1 MSVLSETT
9 AGVLSA
15 LFGDGGPARPD
26 PQMQAVLDRLEAL
39 GARPAGTQDA
49 AAFRAQ
55 PGPAEAV
62 ASLLAEGVGTAPA
75 DKSLQI
81 RDFPVPGAAGDI
93 AARAYLPQGPGPLPV
108 IAYFHGGGWV
118 LDGLEAYDATA
129 RALALGAEALVLAF
143 DYRCAPEHPFP
154 AAHLDAVAAWQ
165 WASETAAEFGGDP
178 LRMAVAGESAGGN
191 LALGVALAARD
202 RGMTPP
208 LHQLLVYPVAGNDLE
223 TASYRAHAEAVP
235 LGRQGMEWFLAQAFP
250 IDGQTEDP
258 RLNVLGRDDLTG
270 LPPATVLNA
279 AIDPLL
285 SEGEA
290 LAARLTEAGV
300 AVTQRTFDGVTHE
313 FFGMGA
319 VVETAQ
325 EAMTLATDRLR
336 HAFHSGA
343 PGAMATLL

>member
-1 MSVLSETT
+1 MSVLTETT
-9 AGVLSA
+9 TGVLSA
-15 LFGDGGPARPD
+15 LFGDGSPAKPD

-75 DKSLQI
+75 DKSPQI

-93 AARAYLPQGPGPLPV
+93 AARAYLPQGAGPLPV
-108 IAYFHGGGWV
+108 IVYFHGGGWV
-118 LDGLEAYDATA
+118 LDGLDAYDATA

-208 LHQLLVYPVAGNDLE
+208 LHQLLVYPVAGNDLG

-270 LPPATVLNA
+270 LPPATILNA

-290 LAARLTEAGV
+290 LAARLAEAGV
-300 AVTQRTFDGVTHE
+300 AVTQRTFEGVTHE

-319 VVETAQ
+319 VVDTAQ
-325 EAMTLATDRLR
+325 EAMLLATDRLR

>member
-1 MSVLSETT
+1 MSALTETT

-15 LFGDGGPARPD
+15 LFGGSPAKPG

-39 GARPAGTQDA
+39 GARPAGTVDA

-55 PGPAEAV
+55 PGPADAV
-62 ASLLAEGVGTAPA
+62 ASLLAEGVGTPPS
-75 DKSLQI
+75 DKGLQI
-81 RDFPVPGAAGDI
+81 RDFSVPGAAGEI

-108 IAYFHGGGWV
+108 IVYFHGGGWV
-118 LDGLEAYDATA
+118 LGGLDAYDATA

-143 DYRCAPEHPFP
+143 DHRCAPEHPFP

-165 WASETAAEFGGDP
+165 WASENAAEFGGDP

-191 LALGVALAARD
+191 LAIGVALAARD

-208 LHQLLVYPVAGNDLE
+208 LHQLLVYPVAGNDLD
-223 TASYRAHAEAVP
+223 TASYRSHAEAAP
-235 LGRQGMEWFLAQAFP
+235 LGRQGMEWFIAQAFP

-258 RLNVLGRDDLTG
+258 RLNVVARDDLAG
-270 LPPATVLNA
+270 LPPATILNA
-279 AIDPLL
+279 RIDPLL
-285 SEGEA
+285 SEGET
-290 LAARLTEAGV
+290 LAARLIEAGV
-300 AVTQRTFDGVTHE
+300 PVTQRTFDGVTHE

-325 EAMTLATDRLR
+325 EAMDLATGRLR